1 MNKHMDVKTV
11 VLIGR
16 TFDEYYKMFNLD
28 NELLKNEIFLDA
40 ASGVSSFCAE
50 ANAKGFNVTAS
61 DKIYC
66 LHPDEIETKCEQDLD
81 SVMQQMPAIA
91 DIYLWDFFKD
101 IQSLKANREK
111 AYRSFLEDF
120 KKYGIKRYKPVEY
133 PITDFRDEQF
143 TVSLVSHLLFL
154 YEDKLD
160 YDFHKKTIQ
169 ELLRVSSREI
179 RIFPVVNFKG
189 IRSGYIEL
197 LVRDQGFRNLKISI
211 KRVGYEFMKNANEMM
226 IIKRK

>member
-1 MNKHMDVKTV
+1 MNKHLDLKTV
-11 VLIGR
+11 VLMGR
-16 TFDEYYKMFNLD
+16 TFEEYYKMFDLD
-28 NELLKNEIFLDA
+28 NELLKNEILLDA

-66 LHPDEIETKCEQDLD
+66 LSPDEIETKCALDLD
-81 SVMQQMPAIA
+81 SVMEQMPAIA

-101 IQSLKANREK
+101 IQSLKAQREK

-133 PITDFRDEQF
+133 PITDLRDEQF
-143 TVSLVSHLLFL
+143 TMSLVSHLLFL

-160 YDFHKKTIQ
+160 YDFHKKTIL
-169 ELLRVSSREI
+169 ELLRISSREI
-179 RIFPVVNFKG
+179 RIFPIVNFKG
-189 IRSGYIEL
+189 IRSRYIEL
-197 LVRDQGFRNLKISI
+197 LMRDEDFRNLKISI
-211 KRVGYEFMKNANEMM
+211 KRVGYEFMRNANEMM
-226 IIKRK
+226 VIRK

>member
-1 MNKHMDVKTV
+1 MNKHLDLKTV
-11 VLIGR
+11 VLMGR
-16 TFDEYYKMFNLD
+16 TFEEYYKMFDLD
-28 NELLKNEIFLDA
+28 NELLKNEILLDA

-50 ANAKGFNVTAS
+50 ANSKGFNVTGS
-61 DKIYC
+61 DKIYYFS
-66 LHPDEIETKCEQDLD
+66 PDEIETKCALDLD
-81 SVMQQMPAIA
+81 SVMEQMPAIA

-133 PITDFRDEQF
+133 PVTDFRDEQF
-143 TVSLVSHLLFL
+143 TMSLVSHLLFL

-160 YDFHKKTIQ
+160 YDFHKKTIL
-169 ELLRVSSREI
+169 ELLRISSREI
-179 RIFPVVNFKG
+179 RIFPIVNFKG
-189 IRSGYIEL
+189 IRSRYIEH
-197 LVRDQGFRNLKISI
+197 LVHDEDFRNLKISI

-226 IIKRK
+226 VIRK

>member
-1 MNKHMDVKTV
+1 MNKHLDLKTV
-11 VLIGR
+11 VLMGR
-16 TFDEYYKMFNLD
+16 TFEEYYKMFDLY
-28 NELLKNEIFLDA
+28 NELLKNEILLDA

-50 ANAKGFNVTAS
+50 ANSKGFNVTAS

-66 LHPDEIETKCEQDLD
+66 LHPDEIETKCVQDLD
-81 SVMQQMPAIA
+81 SVMEQMPAID

-120 KKYGIKRYKPVEY
+120 RKYGIIRYKPVEY
-133 PITDFRDEQF
+133 PVTDFRDEEF
-143 TVSLVSHLLFL
+143 TMSLVSHLLFL

-160 YDFHKKTIQ
+160 YDFHKKTIL
-169 ELLRVSSREI
+169 ELSRINSREI
-179 RIFPVVNFKG
+179 RIFPIVNFKG
-189 IRSGYIEL
+189 IRSRYIEL
-197 LVRDQGFRNLKISI
+197 LMRDEDFRNLKISI

-226 IIKRK
+226 VIRK